1 MKEILN
7 KLLESSN
14 KSIEIKDKFFVE
26 YVELVND
33 LDLIKLNLIKDNNEY
48 KGIVMEK
55 GLTFPIPKKDD
66 IILAKKIYL
75 KYNQLFQFQLYLDGN
90 VINEKDEIK
99 KNNIQKTFSFDENN
113 IFNTLSEFKNI
124 KLKNIFS
131 TIFIIERRIGNYAEV
146 KSLSDSK
153 KYSLEYDLEHYNK
166 LETKSFLWINFHE
179 MEDNKVLAN
188 KLSTFEILND
198 EQIARILN
206 IKYFDNLEIF
216 KVVDI
221 NDDNIIVIDI
231 YYKILNINKNNER
244 LKELNIELCEL
255 IIGI

>member
-1 MKEILN
+1 M
-7 KLLESSN
+7 
-14 KSIEIKDKFFVE
+14 
-26 YVELVND
+26 
-33 LDLIKLNLIKDNNEY
+33 
-48 KGIVMEK
+48 
-55 GLTFPIPKKDD
+55 
-66 IILAKKIYL
+66 
-75 KYNQLFQFQLYLDGN
+75 
-90 VINEKDEIK
+90 
-99 KNNIQKTFSFDENN
+99 
-113 IFNTLSEFKNI
+113 
-124 KLKNIFS
+124 
-131 TIFIIERRIGNYAEV
+131 
-146 KSLSDSK
+146 
-153 KYSLEYDLEHYNK
+153 EYDLEHYNK

-255 IIGI
+255 IISI